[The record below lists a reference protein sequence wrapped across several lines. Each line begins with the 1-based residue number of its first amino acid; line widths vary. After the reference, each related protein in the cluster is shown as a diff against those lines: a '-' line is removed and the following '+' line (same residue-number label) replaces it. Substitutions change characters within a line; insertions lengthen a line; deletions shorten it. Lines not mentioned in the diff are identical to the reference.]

1 MLTSLKNQPRK
12 KKSTQD
18 PDYEKPKP
26 EDANSLRNLVASEAL
41 EPDRGDVKAATGNKS
56 FDEEGSAAAKQPPAP
71 QQQQQQQQEA
81 AGGGGDHLERSREP
95 SKPGSSHPV
104 MDSSK

>member
-1 MLTSLKNQPRK
+1 MFK
-12 KKSTQD
+12 KKSTSTKKIIRPPLFSD

-26 EDANSLRNLVASEAL
+26 EDANSLRKLVASEAL

-56 FDEEGSAAAKQPPAP
+56 FEEGSAAAKQPPAP
-71 QQQQQQQQEA
+71 QQQQEA
-81 AGGGGDHLERSREP
+81 AGGGGYHLERSREP

-104 MDSSK
+104 MDSAK